1 MGRVIDL
8 VLVLMALHQPLETE
22 TSNNKILA
30 SLYTVYTNLE
40 IKVVPLIFVFGIKSV
55 KDIQY

>member
-1 MGRVIDL
+1 MNL
-8 VLVLMALHQPLETE
+8 VVVLMALHQPLETE

-30 SLYTVYTNLE
+30 SLYTVYTYLE
-40 IKVVPLIFVFGIKSV
+40 IKVVPLIFGIKSV

>member
-1 MGRVIDL
+1 MDL
-8 VLVLMALHQPLETE
+8 VVVLMALHQPLETE

>member
-8 VLVLMALHQPLETE
+8 VVVLMALHQPLEKE

-40 IKVVPLIFVFGIKSV
+40 IKVVPLIFGIKSV

>member
-1 MGRVIDL
+1 MDL
-8 VLVLMALHQPLETE
+8 AVVLMALHQPLETE

-30 SLYTVYTNLE
+30 SLYTYLE
-40 IKVVPLIFVFGIKSV
+40 IKVIPLIFGIKSV